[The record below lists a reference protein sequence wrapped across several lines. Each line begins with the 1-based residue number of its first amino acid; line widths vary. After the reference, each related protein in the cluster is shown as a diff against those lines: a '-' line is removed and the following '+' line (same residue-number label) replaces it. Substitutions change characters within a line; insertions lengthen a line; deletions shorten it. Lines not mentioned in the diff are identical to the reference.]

1 MARVVQE
8 MFPRIPLSTIIAD
21 LQVSHSIEAT
31 IDNILE
37 GRLQIPSRF
46 QENIFDAAGDQNEAG
61 EGPSTSR
68 ATDDGSGIY
77 AVRSASDYYVSP
89 NLDYS
94 PLASNVTNSSTSS
107 GNSSPTSTTSS
118 SGYEVERNNSIFGNQ
133 NDLLREESF
142 EDVSASERFSKNSEE
157 RERILQKRKD
167 QLLVNARKRYLEK
180 YTDDTQVENLSV
192 TNSTSASSSE
202 NDLRSRISA
211 SVLATE

>member
-8 MFPRIPLSTIIAD
+8 MFPRIPLSTIISD

-46 QENIFDAAGDQNEAG
+46 QENIFDATSNNDAG

-68 ATDDGSGIY
+68 TTSDDGIY

-94 PLASNVTNSSTSS
+94 PLASNVTNSSSSS

-133 NDLLREESF
+133 MDLLREESF
-142 EDVSASERFSKNSEE
+142 EDVSTSERFSKNSEE

-180 YTDDTQVENLSV
+180 HTDDTQNLSV
-192 TNSTSASSSE
+192 PTSSSSSE
-202 NDLRSRISA
+202 NDLRSRQNINNI
-211 SVLATE
+211 ATE